1 MNPKTFIGFT
11 VITAIVVAAASFS
24 VASRYSVHKVG
35 LEDKPV
41 LPGFAEKASSVTE
54 IIVQDAKTKLTVK
67 RVGDKWV
74 LADRQGYTAS
84 NEVLSDLLLGLS
96 ELRLREAKTKKPK
109 LYERLQVEDLK
120 GDKAKSILL
129 TVKSKSGELAKLI
142 IGKINAD
149 VAGPSNSGRYIR
161 MPGDAQSWLA
171 SGRLDIPG
179 AINKW
184 VEPEFLDVASKRIT
198 NVVVSHP
205 DGQKMI
211 VSRVDKEKF
220 KIDNMPAGWKIEYQS
235 DIDNM
240 GDGLDKLEL
249 EDVMA
254 RGQIKFPADKTI
266 KTEIKTNDGLIMNV
280 NMVDV
285 DDGNFWA
292 ELTARTSDTAS
303 EAIKKEAAA
312 INAKVSKWV
321 YQLPAHKYRYM
332 SRKHSDVL
340 KDPSKDKDK
349 DKDKDKK

>member
-1 MNPKTFIGFT
+1 
-11 VITAIVVAAASFS
+11 
-24 VASRYSVHKVG
+24 
-35 LEDKPV
+35 
-41 LPGFAEKASSVTE
+41 
-54 IIVQDAKTKLTVK
+54 
-67 RVGDKWV
+67 
-74 LADRQGYTAS
+74 
-84 NEVLSDLLLGLS
+84 
-96 ELRLREAKTKKPK
+96 
-109 LYERLQVEDLK
+109 
-120 GDKAKSILL
+120 
-129 TVKSKSGELAKLI
+129 
-142 IGKINAD
+142 
-149 VAGPSNSGRYIR
+149 
-161 MPGDAQSWLA
+161 
-171 SGRLDIPG
+171 
-179 AINKW
+179 
-184 VEPEFLDVASKRIT
+184 
-198 NVVVSHP
+198 
-205 DGQKMI
+205 MI

-349 DKDKDKK
+349 DKDKK